1 MRVLRRYFT
10 IEICRAVFFVLVAF
24 LALFA
29 FFDMMG
35 EIRSV
40 GRGAWRIEHAFIYVT
55 LGLPAY
61 AYELM
66 PIVALIGTIY
76 VMAQLA
82 ARSEF
87 TVMRASSLSM
97 GRAIGLMLPV
107 STMLVVMTFV
117 IGEFVAPKCSDFAE
131 NFKRRIMGAAI
142 SSEFR
147 SGLWAKDVI
156 RGSDGKS
163 VSGSRFLNAK
173 KVETDGV
180 LRSLKIYEFDREM
193 QMMAIISSDE
203 AHFMGDGRWQLSN
216 VEELRFAP
224 DRSPVGLRQP
234 AMVLGRKFET
244 TTLQSEITPEIM
256 AVLVAEPNKMSA
268 VDLAQFSRHLEDNK
282 QRSERYEIA
291 LWTKLLYPLAVFV
304 MMALALPFAYL
315 QSRSGGVSLKI
326 FIGIMIGVSFHLL
339 NNLFS
344 HVGLLNT
351 WPPVATA
358 VTPSAC
364 FLLAAISALWWVER
378 H

>member
-1 MRVLRRYFT
+1 MSVLRRY
-10 IEICRAVFFVLVAF
+10 ISSEICRSVFFVLVAF

-97 GRAIGLMLPV
+97 GRAIRLLLPV
-107 STMLVVMTFV
+107 SIMLVVLTFV
-117 IGEFVAPKCSDFAE
+117 LGEFIAPKCSDFAE
-131 NFKRRIMGAAI
+131 NFKRSIRGAAI

-156 RGSDGKS
+156 RAADGKS
-163 VSGSRFLNAK
+163 VSGSRFINAS

-180 LRSLKIYEFDREM
+180 LRALKIYEFDREM
-193 QMMAIISSDE
+193 RMQAIISADE
-203 AHFMGDGRWQLSN
+203 AHFMGDGRWQLTN

-224 DRSPVGLRQP
+224 DRSPVELRQP

-268 VDLAQFSRHLEDNK
+268 VDLAHFSRHLEDNK

-358 VTPSAC
+358 VTPSIC

>member
-1 MRVLRRYFT
+1 MRVLRRYLSS
-10 IEICRAVFFVLVAF
+10 EISRAVFFVLVAF

-97 GRAIGLMLPV
+97 GRAIYLLLPV
-107 STMLVVMTFV
+107 SIMLVVLTFV
-117 IGEFVAPKCSDFAE
+117 LGEFIAPKCSDFAE

-147 SGLWAKDVI
+147 TGLWAKDVV
-156 RGSDGKS
+156 RGADGKS
-163 VSGSRFLNAK
+163 IFGSRFLNAS
-173 KVETDGV
+173 KVDTDGV
-180 LRSLKIYEFDREM
+180 LRALKIYEFDREM
-193 QMMAIISSDE
+193 RMQAIISADE
-203 AHFMGDGRWQLSN
+203 AHFMGDGRWQLTN

-224 DRSPVGLRQP
+224 DRSPVELRQP

-358 VTPSAC
+358 VTPSIC
-364 FLLAAISALWWVER
+364 FLLAAITALWWVER

>member
-1 MRVLRRYFT
+1 
-10 IEICRAVFFVLVAF
+10 
-24 LALFA
+24 
-29 FFDMMG
+29 
-35 EIRSV
+35 
-40 GRGAWRIEHAFIYVT
+40 
-55 LGLPAY
+55 
-61 AYELM
+61 
-66 PIVALIGTIY
+66 
-76 VMAQLA
+76 
-82 ARSEF
+82 
-87 TVMRASSLSM
+87 
-97 GRAIGLMLPV
+97 V
-107 STMLVVMTFV
+107 SIMLVVLTFV
-117 IGEFVAPKCSDFAE
+117 LGEFIAPKCSDFAE

-147 SGLWAKDVI
+147 TGLWAKDVI
-156 RGSDGKS
+156 RGADGKS
-163 VSGSRFLNAK
+163 ISGSRFLNAS

-180 LRSLKIYEFDREM
+180 LRALKIYEFDREM
-193 QMMAIISSDE
+193 RMQAIISADE
-203 AHFMGDGRWQLSN
+203 AHFMGDGRWQLTN

-224 DRSPVGLRQP
+224 DRSPVELRQP

-358 VTPSAC
+358 VTPSIC
-364 FLLAAISALWWVER
+364 FLLAAITALWWVER